1 MSMFKPSSIVKNQS
15 NAAEFFERFSRNKLS
30 MIGLGVLVIMIAVAL
45 LAPWIA
51 PYPQDEQN
59 LEEAKQGPTAQ
70 HWFGTDNYGRDILSR
85 CMFGAR
91 ISLQV
96 GVLAVGVAIAAGGIL
111 GSLAA
116 FYGGAVDDVI
126 MRVLDI
132 IYAVPAVLLGIAIAA
147 TLGAGLRN
155 MMIAIAVGNIPS
167 YARVVRA
174 SVLTVKEN
182 EYIEAARSIGSSDV
196 RIIFRH
202 IIPNALAP
210 IIVQATLGVAGA
222 ILSCATLSFLGLGI
236 QPPTPEWGSMLS
248 AARQYIRQQPYM
260 SIFPGLC
267 IMITVFA
274 LNVIGDGIRDAI
286 DPRLKD

>member
-1 MSMFKPSSIVKNQS
+1 MNSVETKATEKGQS
-15 NAAEFFERFSRNKLS
+15 YWGEIAYRFSRNKLS
-30 MIGLGVLVIMIAVAL
+30 MAGLIVLIILIIIAV

-51 PYPQDEQN
+51 PYPYDEQN
-59 LEEAKQGPTAQ
+59 LARAKEKPSAD

-85 CMFGAR
+85 CIFGAR
-91 ISLQV
+91 ISMQV
-96 GVLAVGVAIAAGGIL
+96 GVLAVAFAIAVGGLL
-111 GSLAA
+111 GAIAA
-116 FYGGAVDDVI
+116 FYGGFIDDII

-155 MMIAIAVGNIPS
+155 LMIAVAVGNIPT

-182 EYIEAARSIGSSDV
+182 EYIEASRSIGSNDS
-196 RIIFRH
+196 RIIFKH

-222 ILSCATLSFLGLGI
+222 ILACATLSFLGLGI

-248 AARQYIRQQPYM
+248 SARQYIRQLPHM
-260 SIFPGLC
+260 SVFPGLC